1 MTPRATVTVTGCDGA
16 IPVVPNPGVAVTA
29 AIGGAVVTV
38 DGAPATSPETG
49 GPAFPL
55 GPAVVGVGVRE
66 LSDDSDPVPHP
77 ATTVSTAATAKAR
90 QRIR

>member
-1 MTPRATVTVTGCDGA
+1 MTPRATVTVTGCAGA
-16 IPVVPNPGVAVTA
+16 IPVLPNPGVAVTA

-38 DGAPATSPETG
+38 DGAPATG
-49 GPAFPL
+49 GPAFGL